1 METMFFWLGVWL
13 LEKGLVELIMVVA
26 PSVAREVVEAFGKWK
41 VRRGDL
47 NLVLVALI
55 MEQNHRVLESL
66 EVTNKSMLEL
76 LDRIKD
82 MTDDLRS
89 VGEGVAVLLKRTE

>member
-1 METMFFWLGVWL
+1 
-13 LEKGLVELIMVVA
+13 VVA
-26 PSVAREVVEAFGKWK
+26 PSVATEVVEAFKKWK
-41 VRRGDL
+41 VKRGDL

-55 MEQNHRVLESL
+55 MEQNHRVLEGVEL
-66 EVTNKSMLEL
+66 TNKSMLEL

-82 MTDDLRS
+82 MADDLRS